1 MPEAHIKRIF
11 HGAVFVTAFVIAG
24 GRAFAGPPFATDDPE
39 PTDYQHFEIYF
50 YSEGT
55 HVSGETSG
63 TLPGIEIN
71 YGAAPDLQISA
82 AVPLAYDKGNGHGT
96 LYSYG
101 ATELG
106 VKYRFVQEDDEG
118 WRPQV
123 SFYPSVEIP
132 IGDSDRPAGIGG
144 GHARYFFPL
153 WMQKSEGPWTTFG
166 GGGYWI
172 NPGHGDKDYWFG
184 GWALMRQIT
193 DNFSVGVEL
202 FHQSSDSRTDKDS
215 TGTNIGAI
223 YDFNDRWH
231 LTGSVGTG
239 LQHRKTTDELD
250 YYAAIEWTPS
260 AAD

>member
-1 MPEAHIKRIF
+1 MYDVKILRTIWGVGLAAIF
-11 HGAVFVTAFVIAG
+11 ATAASH
-24 GRAFAGPPFATDDPE
+24 ALAGPPFATDDPE

-55 HVSGETSG
+55 HDSGGTSG

-71 YGAAPDLQISA
+71 YGAAPNLQISA
-82 AVPLAYDKGNGHGT
+82 AVPVAFDKGTGHGT

-106 VKYRFVQEDDEG
+106 VKYRFIQEDDDS

-132 IGDSDRPAGIGG
+132 IGDSDRPVGIGG

-153 WMQKSEGPWTTFG
+153 WMQKSDGPWTTFG

-172 NPGHGDKDYWFG
+172 NPGHGDKDYWFA
-184 GWALMRQIT
+184 GWALLRQVT
-193 DNFSVGVEL
+193 PCFSIGIEA
-202 FHQSSDSRTDKDS
+202 FHQSSDSFNSKDS

-239 LQHRKTTDELD
+239 VQHRRSTDELN
-250 YYAAIEWTPS
+250 YYAAVEWTPS
-260 AAD
+260 AAN